1 MSWQVN
7 IRMMGV
13 HLLKRYVTFML
24 YYLRELYRTEV
35 KNTIPFSPEAH
46 PNQLPCRFGRPRYKY
61 GG

>member
-1 MSWQVN
+1 MPWQVN

-35 KNTIPFSPEAH
+35 KNTIPFSPEA
-46 PNQLPCRFGRPRYKY
+46 PEPATLPVRSSEV
-61 GG
+61 